1 MHGNYNNRSKNYLKD
16 DVTLMPTDNI
26 ITMTTDNDEAQPEAI
41 AQHIIA
47 EGDTDSSITA
57 SLELSK
63 KNVIGIVNNCTS
75 LNVRAN
81 PNLAAPIITTIPVG
95 TEVMIDDTHST
106 SDFYK
111 VCNAAGIEGYCVKRY
126 IKIQS

>member
-16 DVTLMPTDNI
+16 NITLTTIDNI
-26 ITMTTDNDEAQPEAI
+26 IAMTTDNDEAQPEVI
-41 AQHIIA
+41 DQHIIA
-47 EGDTDSSITA
+47 EGDTDSSSTA
-57 SLELSK
+57 SLDISK
-63 KNVIGIVNNCTS
+63 KNVIGIVDNCTS

-81 PNLAAPIITTIPVG
+81 PNLAAPIITAISVG
-95 TEVMIDDTHST
+95 AEVMIDDVHST